1 MQKKFPDWDI
11 EYAHGQMKPE
21 SQDKHIK
28 HFRDKGDVLVASTII
43 EVGIDVPEATRMV
56 ILSADRLGASSLHQ
70 IRGRVGRNDLPSKC
84 YLVSD
89 NDSDKSEARLQAL
102 VDTQNGFKIAEID
115 LKTRGQGNL
124 FGLKQAGDSQ
134 FNFLSQVDH
143 TELIKPAHELAMK
156 IYNGKYQKAALKDA
170 YYSLSMDK
178 EED

>member
-1 MQKKFPDWDI
+1 
-11 EYAHGQMKPE
+11 
-21 SQDKHIK
+21 
-28 HFRDKGDVLVASTII
+28 
-43 EVGIDVPEATRMV
+43 MV

-89 NDSDKSEARLQAL
+89 NESDKSKSRLQAL

-124 FGLKQAGDSQ
+124 FGLRQAGDSQ
-134 FNFLSQVDH
+134 FNFLGQVDH
-143 TELIKPAHELAMK
+143 TNLIKPAHDFALN
-156 IYNGKYQKAALKDA
+156 IYNSKYQKTALKDA

-178 EED
+178 EDE